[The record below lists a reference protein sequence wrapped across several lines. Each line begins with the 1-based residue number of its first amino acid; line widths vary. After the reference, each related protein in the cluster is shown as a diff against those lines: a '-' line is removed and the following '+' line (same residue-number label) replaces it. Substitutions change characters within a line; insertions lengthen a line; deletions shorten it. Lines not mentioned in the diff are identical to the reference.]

1 MSPLP
6 VSSVTFFIDHSLGG
20 KLIAQRLLA
29 LGAQV
34 EILADHF
41 PVDTP
46 DVEWLKAV
54 GDKGWIVLT
63 KDKRIRRDSVERA
76 ALKSAGVRAFFL
88 TQQALTGEEM
98 ADIFAGALQGMV
110 NRGYSQPAPFIY
122 TLSRGGEFS
131 LVNENA
137 SRGRRAKGGKR

>member
-1 MSPLP
+1 MSPLA

-20 KLIAQRLLA
+20 ILIAQRLRA

-41 PVDTP
+41 PTDTP

-54 GDKGWIVLT
+54 GYKGWIVLT

-76 ALKSAGVRAFFL
+76 ALKLAGVRAFFL
-88 TQQALTGEEM
+88 TQQALTGGEM
-98 ADIFAGALQGMV
+98 ADIFASALQGMV
-110 NRGYSQPAPFIY
+110 NRAHSQPAPFIY
-122 TLSRGGEFS
+122 TLSRGGDFS
-131 LVNENA
+131 LVKE
-137 SRGRRAKGGKR
+137 STGRGSKVKRGKR